1 MEVLKLPN
9 NKDLYEKHKAQARER
24 TRRYRARMREERIKH
39 QKEQVARK
47 LIQVQRNIKTSTLR
61 PTEHKFPV
69 FQFAEVKAEEVSDVQ
84 IIE

>member
-1 MEVLKLPN
+1 MEALKLPN

-39 QKEQVARK
+39 QKEQVTRK
-47 LIQVQRNIKTSTLR
+47 FIQVKRNVKSLIPR